1 MPIINFACIL
11 GGTLLGHLSCFKD
24 GQHCLTLLCHL
35 CPKSDHIDA
44 HKGVS
49 LVL

>member
-1 MPIINFACIL
+1 MPRINFACIL

-24 GQHCLTLLCHL
+24 L

-44 HKGVS
+44 HKGGS